1 MQKMFFSRQE
11 QNNGAFALQSSE
23 VVGETSSGEDV
34 SAIINY
40 YILRETISNMQ
51 LRLIGQC

>member
-11 QNNGAFALQSSE
+11 QNNGAFALPSSE
-23 VVGETSSGEDV
+23 VVGETSSEDV